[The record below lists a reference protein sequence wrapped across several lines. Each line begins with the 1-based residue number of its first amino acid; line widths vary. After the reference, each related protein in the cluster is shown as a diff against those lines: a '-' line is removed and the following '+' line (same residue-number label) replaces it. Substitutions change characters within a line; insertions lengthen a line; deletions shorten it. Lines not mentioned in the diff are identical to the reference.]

1 LIRILTFLLLASLH
15 FSLQAQYHPAA
26 GQEGCIAIH
35 KDSSAFTAWASG
47 VTVVRGMQQMGVDS
61 LGLAWSGIDEYALGR
76 AGDNPML
83 SLGDGGTAAL
93 QFDGAVRNG
102 AGYDF
107 AVFENS
113 FDGDFLELAFVEVS
127 SDGERFVRFP
137 AYSETDTINGTSAF
151 GYTNP
156 EQIHNL
162 AGKYPLFYGTPFDLS
177 ELQDSAGLD
186 VENIRFIRIVDVVGS
201 MDPRFCSRDVL
212 GRKVADPWPT
222 PFPSGGFDLDA
233 VGAIH
238 FVPAGTDENKQA
250 EVKLYPQPASGYVW
264 IKNFENSA
272 TEVRF
277 TSLGGKQVMKNIAS
291 DGSIDLSGLQAGFY
305 TLELNSQ
312 SATWRSSC
320 IVTW

>member
-1 LIRILTFLLLASLH
+1 MIRILTFFLLTSLH
-15 FSLQAQYHPAA
+15 FSLRAQYHPAL
-26 GQEGCIAIH
+26 GEPGCIAIH
-35 KDSSAFTAWASG
+35 KDSSVFTAWASG
-47 VTVVRGMQQMGVDS
+47 VAVVRGMQQLGVDS

-76 AGDNPML
+76 AGENPMI
-83 SLGDGGTAAL
+83 SLGDGGTATL

-102 AGYDF
+102 TGYDF

-127 SDGERFVRFP
+127 SDGERFLRFP
-137 AYSETDTINGTSAF
+137 AYSETDTVNGTSAF

-162 AGKYPLFYGTPFDLS
+162 AGKYPLFYGTPFDLA
-177 ELQDSAGLD
+177 ELQDSAGID
-186 VENIRFIRIVDVVGS
+186 IENIRFIRIVDVVGS

-238 FVPAGTDENKQA
+238 FLPAGIRSNYTA
-250 EVKLYPQPASGYVW
+250 EAKLFPQPASGRMW
-264 IKNFENSA
+264 IKGNVNTDA
-272 TEVRF
+272 MVRF
-277 TSLGGKQVMKNIAS
+277 ISLDGKQVIKSIAS
-291 DGSIDLSGLQAGFY
+291 DGSIDLSGLSAGFY

-312 SATWRSSC
+312 SATWRTSC

>member
-1 LIRILTFLLLASLH
+1 LIRILTFFLLASLH
-15 FSLQAQYHPAA
+15 FSLQAQYHPAL
-26 GQEGCIAIH
+26 GEPGCIAIH
-35 KDSSAFTAWASG
+35 KDSSVFTAWASG
-47 VTVVRGMQQMGVDS
+47 VAVVRGMQQLGVDS

-76 AGDNPML
+76 AGDNPMI
-83 SLGDGGTAAL
+83 SLGDGGTATL
-93 QFDGAVRNG
+93 QFDGTVRNG

-137 AYSETDTINGTSAF
+137 AYSETDTVNGTSAF

-162 AGKYPLFYGTPFDLS
+162 AGKYPLFYGTPFDLA
-177 ELQDSAGLD
+177 ELQDSAGID

-201 MDPRFCSRDVL
+201 MDPRYCSRDVL

-238 FVPAGTDENKQA
+238 FLPAGIRSNYTA
-250 EVKLYPQPASGYVW
+250 EAKLFPQPASGRMW
-264 IKNFENSA
+264 IKGNVNTDA
-272 TEVRF
+272 MVRF
-277 TSLGGKQVMKNIAS
+277 ISLDGKQVIKSIAS
-291 DGSIDLSGLQAGFY
+291 DGSIDLSGLSAGFY

-312 SATWRSSC
+312 SATWRTSC

>member
-1 LIRILTFLLLASLH
+1 M
-15 FSLQAQYHPAA
+15 Y
-26 GQEGCIAIH
+26 
-35 KDSSAFTAWASG
+35 KDSSVFTAWASG
-47 VTVVRGMQQMGVDS
+47 VAVVRGMQQLGVDS

-76 AGDNPML
+76 ASENPMI
-83 SLGDGGTAAL
+83 SLGDGGTATL

-102 AGYDF
+102 VGYDF

-137 AYSETDTINGTSAF
+137 AYSETDTVNGTSAF

-162 AGKYPLFYGTPFDLS
+162 AGKYPLFYGTPFDLA

-186 VENIRFIRIVDVVGS
+186 VENIRFVRIVDVVGS
-201 MDPRFCSRDVL
+201 MDPRYCSRDVL
-212 GRKVADPWPT
+212 DRKVADPWPT

-233 VGAIH
+233 VGVIH
-238 FVPAGTDENKQA
+238 FSPAGIRSNYTA
-250 EVKLYPQPASGYVW
+250 EAKLFPQPASGRVW
-264 IKNFENSA
+264 IKGNVNTDA
-272 TEVRF
+272 TVRF
-277 TSLGGKQVMKNIAS
+277 TSLDGKQLMKTTAS

>member
-1 LIRILTFLLLASLH
+1 MIRILTFLLLASLH
-15 FSLQAQYHPAA
+15 FSLQAQYHPAL
-26 GQEGCIAIH
+26 GEPGCIAMH
-35 KDSSAFTAWASG
+35 KDSSAFTAWASDVG
-47 VTVVRGMQQMGVDS
+47 VVRGMQQMGVDS
-61 LGLAWSGIDEYALGR
+61 LGLVWSGIDEYALGR
-76 AGDNPML
+76 AGDNPMI
-83 SLGDGGTAAL
+83 SLGDGGSATL
-93 QFDGAVRNG
+93 QFGGTVRNG

-137 AYSETDTINGTSAF
+137 AYSETDTVNGTSAF

-177 ELQDSAGLD
+177 ELQDSAGIDL
-186 VENIRFIRIVDVVGS
+186 ENIRFIRIVDVVGS

-238 FVPAGTDENKQA
+238 FVPAGIDENKHA
-250 EVKLYPQPASGYVW
+250 EVKLYPQPASGKVW
-264 IKNFENSA
+264 IKNYENSA
-272 TEVRF
+272 AEFRF
-277 TSLGGKQVMKNIAS
+277 TSLDGKQVIKSIAS
-291 DGSIDLSGLQAGFY
+291 DGSIDLSGLSAGFY

-312 SATWRSSC
+312 SATWRTSC

>member
-1 LIRILTFLLLASLH
+1 MIRILIVLLLIVQQ
-15 FSLQAQYHPAA
+15 FIVQAQFHPSL
-26 GQEGCIAIH
+26 GQPGCIAIH
-35 KDSSAFTAWASG
+35 KDSSVFNAWVSDASI
-47 VTVVRGMQQMGVDS
+47 VRGMQQMGVDS

-76 AGDNPML
+76 AGDNPMI
-83 SLGDGGTAAL
+83 SLGDGGSATL
-93 QFDGAVRNG
+93 QFDGVLRNG

-162 AGKYPLFYGTPFDLS
+162 AGKYPLFYGTPFDLN
-177 ELQDSAGLD
+177 ELQDSSGID
-186 VENIRFIRIVDVVGS
+186 VQNIRFVRVVDVVGS
-201 MDPRFCSRDVL
+201 MDPRFCSRDAL

-238 FVPAGTDENKQA
+238 FVPAGIDATKRS
-250 EVKLYPQPASGYVW
+250 EVKLYPQPASEKVW
-264 IKNFENSA
+264 VKNHFN
-272 TEVRF
+272 TEYEARF
-277 TSLGGKQVMKNIAS
+277 TALDGHLFTRPVNA
-291 DGSIDLSGLQAGFY
+291 DGSIDISGLSAGY
-305 TLELNSQ
+305 YILELNSNNT
-312 SATWRSSC
+312 TWRTGC
-320 IVTW
+320 IVSR

>member
-1 LIRILTFLLLASLH
+1 MIRFLTFLLLISLR
-15 FSLQAQYHPAA
+15 FTLQAQYHPAL
-26 GQEGCIAIH
+26 GQPGCIAIH
-35 KDSSAFTAWASG
+35 KDSAVFTAWASN
-47 VTVVRGMQQMGVDS
+47 VYIERGMQQMGVDS

-76 AGDNPML
+76 AGDNPMI
-83 SLGDGGTAAL
+83 SLGDGGSATL
-93 QFDGAVRNG
+93 QFDGVLRNG

-127 SDGERFVRFP
+127 SDGERYVRFP

-162 AGKYPLFYGTPFDLS
+162 AGKYPLFYGTPFDLN
-177 ELQDSAGLD
+177 ELQDSTGID
-186 VENIRFIRIVDVVGS
+186 VQNIRFVRIVDVVGS
-201 MDPRFCSRDVL
+201 LDPRYCSRDVL

-238 FVPAGTDENKQA
+238 FVPAGINENKQA
-250 EVKLYPQPASGYVW
+250 EVKLYPQPASGKVW
-264 IKNFENSA
+264 IKNYENSE

-277 TSLGGKQVMKNIAS
+277 TSLDGKPVMKQIEA
-291 DGSIDLSGLQAGFY
+291 DGSIDLSGLSAGYY
-305 TLELNSQ
+305 TIELNSK
-312 SATWRSSC
+312 STTWRSAC
-320 IVTW
+320 IVSK

>member
-1 LIRILTFLLLASLH
+1 MR
-15 FSLQAQYHPAA
+15 AQYHPAL
-26 GQEGCIAIH
+26 GEPGCIAIH
-35 KDSSAFTAWASG
+35 KDSSVFTAWASG
-47 VTVVRGMQQMGVDS
+47 VAVVRGMQQMGVDS
-61 LGLAWSGIDEYALGR
+61 LGLAWSGINEYALGR
-76 AGDNPML
+76 AGDNPMI
-83 SLGDGGTAAL
+83 SLGDGGTATL

-137 AYSETDTINGTSAF
+137 AYSETDTVNGTSAF

-162 AGKYPLFYGTPFDLS
+162 AGKYPLFYGTPFDLA
-177 ELQDSAGLD
+177 ELQDSAGID

-238 FVPAGTDENKQA
+238 FLPAGIRSNYTA
-250 EVKLYPQPASGYVW
+250 EAKLFPQPASGRMW
-264 IKNFENSA
+264 IKGNVNTDA
-272 TEVRF
+272 MVRF
-277 TSLGGKQVMKNIAS
+277 ISLDGKQVIKSIAS
-291 DGSIDLSGLQAGFY
+291 DGSIDLSGLSAGFY

-312 SATWRSSC
+312 SATWRTSC

>member
-1 LIRILTFLLLASLH
+1 
-15 FSLQAQYHPAA
+15 
-26 GQEGCIAIH
+26 
-35 KDSSAFTAWASG
+35 
-47 VTVVRGMQQMGVDS
+47 MQQLGVDS

-76 AGDNPML
+76 AGENPMI
-83 SLGDGGTAAL
+83 SLGDGGTATL

-102 AGYDF
+102 TGYDF

-113 FDGDFLELAFVEVS
+113 FDGDFLELAFVEIS

-137 AYSETDTINGTSAF
+137 AYSETDTVNGTSAF

-162 AGKYPLFYGTPFDLS
+162 AGKYPLFYGTPFDLA
-177 ELQDSAGLD
+177 ELQDSAGID

-201 MDPRFCSRDVL
+201 IDPRYCSRDVM

-233 VGAIH
+233 VGVIH
-238 FVPAGTDENKQA
+238 FVPASIDRNKQT
-250 EVKLYPQPASGYVW
+250 EVKLYPQPASGKVW
-264 IKNFENSA
+264 IKNYENSA
-272 TEVRF
+272 TEVRV
-277 TSLGGKQVMKNIAS
+277 TSLDGKQVMKNIAS

>member
-1 LIRILTFLLLASLH
+1 LIRILTFFLLASLH
-15 FSLQAQYHPAA
+15 FSLRAQYHPAL
-26 GQEGCIAIH
+26 GEPGCIAIH
-35 KDSSAFTAWASG
+35 KDSSVFTAWASG
-47 VTVVRGMQQMGVDS
+47 VAVVRGMQQMGVDS
-61 LGLAWSGIDEYALGR
+61 LGLAWSGINEYALGR
-76 AGDNPML
+76 AGDNPMI
-83 SLGDGGTAAL
+83 SLGDGGTATL

-137 AYSETDTINGTSAF
+137 AYSETDTVNGTSAF

-162 AGKYPLFYGTPFDLS
+162 AGKYPLFYGTPFDLA
-177 ELQDSAGLD
+177 ELQDSAGID

-238 FVPAGTDENKQA
+238 FLPAGIRSNYTA
-250 EVKLYPQPASGYVW
+250 EAKLFPQPASGRMW
-264 IKNFENSA
+264 IKGNVNTDA
-272 TEVRF
+272 MVRF
-277 TSLGGKQVMKNIAS
+277 ISLDGKQVIKSIAS
-291 DGSIDLSGLQAGFY
+291 DGSIDLSGLSAGFY

-312 SATWRSSC
+312 SATWRTSC

>member
-1 LIRILTFLLLASLH
+1 
-15 FSLQAQYHPAA
+15 LQAQYHPAL
-26 GQEGCIAIH
+26 GEPGCIAIH
-35 KDSSAFTAWASG
+35 KDSAVFSAWASN
-47 VTVVRGMQQMGVDS
+47 VDIERGMQQMGVDS

-76 AGDNPML
+76 AGDNPMI
-83 SLGDGGTAAL
+83 SLGDGGSATL
-93 QFDGAVRNG
+93 QFDGVLRNG

-127 SDGERFVRFP
+127 SDGERYVRFP

-162 AGKYPLFYGTPFDLS
+162 AGKYPLFYGTPFDLN
-177 ELQDSAGLD
+177 ELQDSTGID
-186 VENIRFIRIVDVVGS
+186 VQNIRFVRIVDVVGS
-201 MDPRFCSRDVL
+201 LDPRYCSRDAL

-238 FVPAGTDENKQA
+238 FVPAGINENKQA
-250 EVKLYPQPASGYVW
+250 EVKLYPQPASGKVW
-264 IKNFENSA
+264 IKNYENSV

-277 TSLGGKQVMKNIAS
+277 TSLDGKLVMKQIEA
-291 DGSIDLSGLQAGFY
+291 DGSIDLSGLSAGYY
-305 TLELNSQ
+305 TIELNSKFT
-312 SATWRSSC
+312 TWRSAC
-320 IVTW
+320 IVSQ

>member
-1 LIRILTFLLLASLH
+1 
-15 FSLQAQYHPAA
+15 LQAQYHPAL
-26 GQEGCIAIH
+26 GQPGCIAIH
-35 KDSSAFTAWASG
+35 KDSSVFTAWASN
-47 VTVVRGMQQMGVDS
+47 VYIERGMQQIGVDS

-76 AGDNPML
+76 AGENPVI
-83 SLGDGGTAAL
+83 SLGDGGSATL
-93 QFDGAVRNG
+93 QFDGILRNG
-102 AGYDF
+102 TGYDF
-107 AVFENS
+107 AIFENS

-127 SDGERFVRFP
+127 SDGERYVRFP

-162 AGKYPLFYGTPFDLS
+162 AGKSPLFYGTHFDLE
-177 ELQDSAGLD
+177 ELSDSSGID
-186 VENIRFIRIVDVVGS
+186 VQNIRFVRIVDVVGS
-201 MDPRFCSRDVL
+201 LDPRYCSRDVL

-238 FVPAGTDENKQA
+238 FVPAGINENKQA
-250 EVKLYPQPASGYVW
+250 EVKLYPQPASGKVW
-264 IKNFENSA
+264 IKNYENSV

-277 TSLGGKQVMKNIAS
+277 TSLDGKLVMKQIEA
-291 DGSIDLSGLQAGFY
+291 DGSIDLSGLSAGYY
-305 TLELNSQ
+305 TIELNSK
-312 SATWRSSC
+312 STTWRISC

>member
-15 FSLQAQYHPAA
+15 FSLRAQYHPAL
-26 GQEGCIAIH
+26 GEPGCIAIH
-35 KDSSAFTAWASG
+35 KDSSVLTAWASG
-47 VTVVRGMQQMGVDS
+47 VAVVRGMQQLGVDS

-76 AGDNPML
+76 AGENPMI
-83 SLGDGGTAAL
+83 SLGDGGTATL
-93 QFDGAVRNG
+93 QFDGTVRNG
-102 AGYDF
+102 TGYDF

-137 AYSETDTINGTSAF
+137 AYSETDTVNGTSAF

-162 AGKYPLFYGTPFDLS
+162 AGKYPLFYGTPFDLA
-177 ELQDSAGLD
+177 ELQDSAGID

-201 MDPRFCSRDVL
+201 IDPRYCSRDVM

-233 VGAIH
+233 VGVIH
-238 FVPAGTDENKQA
+238 FVPAGIDRNKQTEA
-250 EVKLYPQPASGYVW
+250 KLYPQPASGKVW

-277 TSLGGKQVMKNIAS
+277 TSLDGKQVMKNIAS

>member
-1 LIRILTFLLLASLH
+1 MIRILTFLLLISPCIA
-15 FSLQAQYHPAA
+15 LQAQYHPAL
-26 GQEGCIAIH
+26 GEPGCIAIH
-35 KDSSAFTAWASG
+35 KDSAVFSAWASN
-47 VTVVRGMQQMGVDS
+47 VYIERGMQQMGVDS

-76 AGDNPML
+76 AGDNPMI
-83 SLGDGGTAAL
+83 SLGDGGSATL
-93 QFDGAVRNG
+93 QFDGVLRNG

-137 AYSETDTINGTSAF
+137 AYSETDTINGTPAF

-162 AGKYPLFYGTPFDLS
+162 AGKYPLFYGTPFDLN
-177 ELQDSAGLD
+177 ELQDSTGID
-186 VENIRFIRIVDVVGS
+186 VQNIRFVRVVDVVGS
-201 MDPRFCSRDVL
+201 MDPRYCSRDVL

-238 FVPAGTDENKQA
+238 FVPAGIDENKQA
-250 EVKLYPQPASGYVW
+250 EVTLYPQPASGKVW
-264 IKNFENSA
+264 IKNYQNSV
-272 TEVRF
+272 TEVRI
-277 TSLGGKQVMKNIAS
+277 TSLDGKLVMKQIET
-291 DGSIDLSGLQAGFY
+291 DGSIDLSGLSAGYY
-305 TLELNSQ
+305 TIELNSH
-312 SATWRSSC
+312 SAPWRSAC
-320 IVTW
+320 IVSQ

>member
-1 LIRILTFLLLASLH
+1 MIRILTFLLLISHCIVLH
-15 FSLQAQYHPAA
+15 AQYDPAL
-26 GQEGCIAIH
+26 GQPGCIAIH
-35 KDSSAFTAWASG
+35 KDSSVFTAWATS
-47 VTVVRGMQQMGVDS
+47 VSIERGMLQIGVDS

-76 AGDNPML
+76 AGENPVI
-83 SLGDGGTAAL
+83 SLGDGGSATL
-93 QFDGAVRNG
+93 QFDGVLRNG

-127 SDGERFVRFP
+127 SDGERYVRFP

-162 AGKYPLFYGTPFDLS
+162 AGKYPLFYGTPFDLN
-177 ELQDSAGLD
+177 ELQDSTGID
-186 VENIRFIRIVDVVGS
+186 VQNIRFVRIVDVVGS
-201 MDPRFCSRDVL
+201 MDSRFCSRDAL

-238 FVPAGTDENKQA
+238 FVPAGINENKQA
-250 EVKLYPQPASGYVW
+250 EVTLYPQPASGKVW
-264 IKNFENSA
+264 IKNYQNSV

-277 TSLGGKQVMKNIAS
+277 TSLDGKLVMKQIEA
-291 DGSIDLSGLQAGFY
+291 DGSIDLSGLSAGYY
-305 TLELNSQ
+305 TIELNSKFT
-312 SATWRSSC
+312 TWRISC